1 MKKRGSLSLSVN
13 AIVVFILAFAMLG
26 VGLFF
31 INTIREK
38 LTQGA
43 VGVFDINQLKNP
55 PTSDRPI
62 VIPNEVTIKKMKKA
76 NLEIGYYNKG
86 ANEVTGAHPIIIECR
101 DEFNNCLG
109 KPATSLDGY
118 SGCVAGGTA
127 IQCPTATGTTNCLDD
142 KLPIIASTTANV
154 PGGEGK
160 GFKVSLKENGLQ
172 VNQDYVC
179 TLAIVDDTTGKPV
192 IKETESFHL
201 SVVS

>member
-38 LTQGA
+38 LVQGA
-43 VGVFDINQLKNP
+43 TGVFDINQLKNP

-62 VIPNEVTIKKMKKA
+62 VISNEVAVKKSKTVK
-76 NLEIGYYNKG
+76 LEIGFYNKLG
-86 ANEVTGAHPIIIECR
+86 SSSAGTHPVILECR
-101 DEFNNCLG
+101 DTNNNACLQNVATYNNADG
-109 KPATSLDGY
+109 TDYDGCSQTDTLLSCAPANPVITDCLPAITS
-118 SGCVAGGTA
+118 
-127 IQCPTATGTTNCLDD
+127 
-142 KLPIIASTTANV
+142 PIAYV

-160 GFKVSLKENGLQ
+160 GFKVALKEKGLI
-172 VNQDYVC
+172 VNSEYIC
-179 TLAIVDDTTGKPV
+179 TLGIVDSSNS